1 MHSIGISECLLHAQ
15 HCYRGTVQQREHNA
29 KSRLMRTDAKDTYF
43 SPAGRSRLPSL
54 GRFCRG
60 LALQGILPSVL
71 WDPYVLLPEGPC
83 FQQLS
88 QDPLYPFHEAGSFLR
103 HKGTSQLTLDAQ
115 LLCSY
120 LSFSASPED

>member
-1 MHSIGISECLLHAQ
+1 
-15 HCYRGTVQQREHNA
+15 
-29 KSRLMRTDAKDTYF
+29 MRTDAKDTYF

-54 GRFCRG
+54 GTC

-71 WDPYVLLPEGPC
+71 WDPYILLPEGPC

-88 QDPLYPFHEAGSFLR
+88 QDPLYPFREAGYLLR

-120 LSFSASPED
+120 LSFSASLED